1 MKAAT
6 TSFLRRI
13 SGGEEP
19 RTTNALQGGPRC
31 DGPVKGINQSEVD
44 KIALQIWLALTD
56 AALMAGFGRC
66 CAFLCELLSDIA
78 CVTL

>member
-1 MKAAT
+1 MAAKNRAQQT
-6 TSFLRRI
+6 HFKVAPDVT
-13 SGGEEP
+13 
-19 RTTNALQGGPRC
+19 A
-31 DGPVKGINQSEVD
+31 PVKGINQSEVVE
-44 KIALQIWLALTD
+44 IALQIWLALTD